1 MSKKQID
8 QVITIGPL
16 PKGAAPQ
23 EVHVNPPGGLPPG
36 GLPPGGL
43 PPHYAAGTE
52 RLGVLALIIILA
64 VAAAVV
70 ISACGI
76 ASALTAGAI
85 R

>member
-1 MSKKQID
+1 VSKKQID

-23 EVHVNPPGGLPPG
+23 EVHVNPPGGLTPG
-36 GLPPGGL
+36 GLT
-43 PPHYAAGTE
+43 PHYAAGTE

>member
-23 EVHVNPPGGLPPG
+23 EVHVNPPGGLTPG
-36 GLPPGGL
+36 GLT
-43 PPHYAAGTE
+43 PHYAAGTE